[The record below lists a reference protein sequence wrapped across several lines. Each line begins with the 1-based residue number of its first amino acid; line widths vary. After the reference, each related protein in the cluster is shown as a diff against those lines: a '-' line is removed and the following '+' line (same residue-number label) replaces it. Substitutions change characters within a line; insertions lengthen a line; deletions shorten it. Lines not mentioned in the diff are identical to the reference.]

1 MGFPQLANIDKRIFD
16 TISSRTGNNV
26 GMSQKQPWVKIT
38 STLHNYL
45 SLESIRGIETFAQ
58 RYGDTNKSGRV
69 GIDRKGNSIYGT
81 GEDNITPANERA
93 FRPSPTINTVN
104 ISQGNEGLSKK
115 VSFTINAYTK
125 AQANTVINYFLTGD
139 LTQSQ

>member
-26 GMSQKQPWVKIT
+26 GMSQKQPWVKVT

-45 SLESIRGIETFAQ
+45 SLESIRGNETFAQ

-69 GIDRKGNSIYGT
+69 GIDRNPCFK
-81 GEDNITPANERA
+81 
-93 FRPSPTINTVN
+93 
-104 ISQGNEGLSKK
+104 LSNFTTKK
-115 VSFTINAYTK
+115 SSKHIAK
-125 AQANTVINYFLTGD
+125 ICL
-139 LTQSQ
+139 

>member
-1 MGFPQLANIDKRIFD
+1 
-16 TISSRTGNNV
+16 
-26 GMSQKQPWVKIT
+26 MSQKQPWVKIT

-81 GEDNITPANERA
+81 GEDNITPVNERG

-125 AQANTVINYFLTGD
+125 AQVNTVINYF
-139 LTQSQ
+139 

>member
-1 MGFPQLANIDKRIFD
+1 MGFPQLKILIRGFLTPFLLELD
-16 TISSRTGNNV
+16 NNV
-26 GMSQKQPWVKIT
+26 GISQKQPWVKIT

-81 GEDNITPANERA
+81 DEDNITP
-93 FRPSPTINTVN
+93 I
-104 ISQGNEGLSKK
+104 Q
-115 VSFTINAYTK
+115 
-125 AQANTVINYFLTGD
+125 
-139 LTQSQ
+139 